1 MVSFELYFSTLTG
14 VPVNKLFSV
23 LVGVLMCSFVV
34 ADENDFRCFKSIDLK
49 NPLRLQFIF
58 QTDKDKVGSVS
69 YQNGSG
75 AIPLKILKEKELKKM
90 PGGRPS
96 EFESHWQE
104 ATSDGTGGTYVVVSQ
119 GALISEFRYIRKK
132 DGKIFQF
139 KEDIKAYTERGCDW
153 NPK

>member
-1 MVSFELYFSTLTG
+1 M
-14 VPVNKLFSV
+14 NKLFSV
-23 LVGVLMCSFVV
+23 LVGVLMCSSVV

-49 NPLRLQFIF
+49 YPLKLQFIF

-75 AIPLKILKEKELKKM
+75 AIPVKLQKEKELKRV

-104 ATSDGTGGTYVVVSQ
+104 TTSYGTGGTYVVVSQ
-119 GALISEFRYIRKK
+119 GSQISEFRYIRKQ

-139 KEDIKAYTERGCDW
+139 EEDIEASTGRGCDW

>member
-1 MVSFELYFSTLTG
+1 
-14 VPVNKLFSV
+14 VNKLFSV
-23 LVGVLMCSFVV
+23 LVGVLMCSSVV
-34 ADENDFRCFKSIDLK
+34 AYENDFRCFKSIDLK
-49 NPLRLQFIF
+49 HPLKLQFIF

-69 YQNGSG
+69 YQNGGG
-75 AIPLKILKEKELKKM
+75 AIPVKLKKEKELKRV

-104 ATSDGTGGTYVVVSQ
+104 TTSDGTGGTYVVVSQ
-119 GALISEFRYIRKK
+119 GALIREFRYIRKK

-139 KEDIKAYTERGCDW
+139 EEDIEASTERGCDW